1 MDDVLAREGAVMLG
15 SRLKRLAERLQTGA
29 ERIAADCGLPTQP
42 SQMPLLTA
50 LYRHGPM
57 TVGDAVQALGIS
69 QPAVTRILSRLSEMG
84 LIETSRGA
92 RDLRSKTLSL
102 SPAGRDAMEQ
112 ATTLLWP
119 RLRAAV
125 DEVCDVPALLR
136 LIEAAERALAEQPLD
151 QRPRGGLAIRRFS
164 DALAEDFYRINA
176 QWIDDMYRLEQTDID
191 VLRNP
196 RERIIAPGGDI
207 LFVED
212 PALGIVGTCALQK
225 TGERQ
230 FELTKMGVLDKARG
244 RKAGEFL
251 LEAIIAR
258 AYALGCDRLYLLSNA
273 KSAAAIHLYEKLGFV
288 HDAGIMEEF
297 GRRYERCNVAMLHR
311 PAPMDVAGGG
321 APDRRPRGGDVE
333 RGDGSLAARQS
344 IPPAHGDHRRE

>member
-1 MDDVLAREGAVMLG
+1 MSDALALEGAVMLG
-15 SRLKRLAERLQTGA
+15 SRLKRLAERLQAGA
-29 ERIAADCGLPTQP
+29 ERIAADCGLPTQA
-42 SQMPLLTA
+42 SQMPLLAA
-50 LYRHGPM
+50 LYRQGPM

-69 QPAVTRILSRLSEMG
+69 QPAVTRILSRLVDMG
-84 LIETSRGA
+84 LVESSRDV
-92 RDLRSKTLSL
+92 RDQRSKTVSL
-102 SPAGRDAMEQ
+102 SPSGREAMEL
-112 ATTLLWP
+112 ATTVMWP

-125 DEVCDVPALLR
+125 GEVCDAPALLG
-136 LIEAAERALAEQPLD
+136 LIEASERALANHPLD
-151 QRPRGGLAIRRFS
+151 QRPHGGLAIRRFT
-164 DALAEDFYRINA
+164 DALAEDFFRINA
-176 QWIDDMYRLEQTDID
+176 EWIEDMYRLEQTDLE

-196 RERIIAPGGDI
+196 RAQIIEPGGDI

-212 PALGIVGTCALQK
+212 PRLGIVGTCALQK

-244 RKAGEFL
+244 KKAGEFL

-297 GRRYERCNVAMLHR
+297 GRRYTRCNVAMLYH
-311 PAPMDVAGGG
+311 PPGGTISRS
-321 APDRRPRGGDVE
+321 A
-333 RGDGSLAARQS
+333 
-344 IPPAHGDHRRE
+344 

>member
-1 MDDVLAREGAVMLG
+1 MSDVLAREGAVMLG
-15 SRLKRLAERLQTGA
+15 SRLKRLAERLQAGA
-29 ERIAADCGLPTQP
+29 ERLAADCGLSTQP

-50 LYRHGPM
+50 LYRQGPM

-69 QPAVTRILSRLSEMG
+69 QPAVTRILSNLVEMG
-84 LIETSRGA
+84 LVETSRDA
-92 RDLRSKTLSL
+92 RDQRSKTISL
-102 SPAGRDAMEQ
+102 SPGGIETMDLA
-112 ATTLLWP
+112 ATVLWP

-125 DEVCDVPALLR
+125 SEVCDASALLG
-136 LIEAAERALAEQPLD
+136 LIEATERALADRPLD

-164 DALAEDFYRINA
+164 DGLTEDFYRINA
-176 QWIDDMYRLEQTDID
+176 EWIVDMYQLEQTDID

-212 PALGIVGTCALQK
+212 PKLGIVGTCALQK

-244 RKAGEFL
+244 KKAGEFL
-251 LEAIIAR
+251 LGAIIAR

-273 KSAAAIHLYEKLGFV
+273 KSAAAVHLYEKVGFV
-288 HDAGIMEEF
+288 HDAKIMEEF
-297 GRRYERCNVAMLHR
+297 GKRYERCNVAMLYVPPER
-311 PAPMDVAGGG
+311 RY
-321 APDRRPRGGDVE
+321 PDQGRR
-333 RGDGSLAARQS
+333 A
-344 IPPAHGDHRRE
+344 

>member
-1 MDDVLAREGAVMLG
+1 MNDVVALEGAVMLG
-15 SRLKRLAERLQTGA
+15 SRLKRLAERLQAGA
-29 ERIAADCGLPTQP
+29 ERIAVECGLPTQP

-50 LYRHGPM
+50 LYRQGPM
-57 TVGDAVQALGIS
+57 TVSEAVQVLGIS
-69 QPAVTRILSRLSEMG
+69 QPAVTRNLSRLVEIG
-84 LIETSRGA
+84 LVETSRDA
-92 RDLRSKTLSL
+92 RDQRSKALSL
-102 SPAGRDAMEQ
+102 TRTGRDAMEL
-112 ATTLLWP
+112 AITVLWP

-125 DEVCDVPALLR
+125 GEICDVPALLD
-136 LIEAAERALAEQPLD
+136 LIGTAERALADWPLE
-151 QRPRGGLAIRRFS
+151 QRPRGGLSIRRFT

-176 QWIDDMYRLEQTDID
+176 EWIEDMYRLEQTDVD
-191 VLRNP
+191 VLRHP
-196 RERIIAPGGDI
+196 RERILAPGGDI

-225 TGERQ
+225 TSERQ
-230 FELTKMGVLDKARG
+230 FELTKMGVLDAARG

-258 AYALGCDRLYLLSNA
+258 AYALGCGRLYLLSNA

-311 PAPMDVAGGG
+311 PSAD
-321 APDRRPRGGDVE
+321 
-333 RGDGSLAARQS
+333 
-344 IPPAHGDHRRE
+344 